1 MMSYS
6 YSVYPVCGATLCMYP
21 PWKPRKGKFH
31 TLMRSDTP
39 SLHNFTLNFTLKNT
53 LFVFRYLSWATAA
66 KTLRDAG
73 ELAQYRL
80 NVSGM
85 MAAVAAI
92 LEGFLV
98 WSVVYIL
105 REHSM
110 AEMLAKELEAH
121 PDR

>member
-1 MMSYS
+1 M
-6 YSVYPVCGATLCMYP
+6 
-21 PWKPRKGKFH
+21 
-31 TLMRSDTP
+31 
-39 SLHNFTLNFTLKNT
+39 
-53 LFVFRYLSWATAA
+53 SWATAA

-80 NVSGM
+80 NVSAM

>member
-1 MMSYS
+1 MVIF
-6 YSVYPVCGATLCMYP
+6 SVSSVWRDIVYVPL
-21 PWKPRKGKFH
+21 WKPRKGKSLWC
-31 TLMRSDTP
+31 TPRSDTP

-53 LFVFRYLSWATAA
+53 LFVCRYLSWATAA

-98 WSVVYIL
+98 WSVVYVEQNIYIIF
-105 REHSM
+105 SV
-110 AEMLAKELEAH
+110 AKYLH
-121 PDR
+121 

>member
-6 YSVYPVCGATLCMYP
+6 YSVYPVCGATLCMFP

-53 LFVFRYLSWATAA
+53 LFVCRYLSWATAA

-98 WSVVYIL
+98 WSVVYVEQNIYIIF
-105 REHSM
+105 SV
-110 AEMLAKELEAH
+110 AKYLH
-121 PDR
+121 